1 MTSPPEPAPPRA
13 EWGDVGYLLGRV
25 GRALALDDWGE
36 RGGLWPLLAGLPAAR
51 GWVLARGG
59 PAGLRNA
66 VLGLLDEAGQL
77 TGELRD
83 EHGRLAAQL
92 REAGAH
98 RRAGVAYRRA
108 GRL

>member
-13 EWGDVGYLLGRV
+13 DMADLRDLLGRLR
-25 GRALALDDWGE
+25 RALAQDDMVELG
-36 RGGLWPLLAGLPAAR
+36 RLMPLLAGLAAAP
-51 GWVLARGG
+51 GLVQGSG
-59 PAGLRNA
+59 DPAGLRNS

-98 RRAGVAYRRA
+98 RRAGGAYRRA

>member
-1 MTSPPEPAPPRA
+1 MTSPPEPAPPPA
-13 EWGDVGYLLGRV
+13 EMADLRDLLGRLR
-25 GRALALDDWGE
+25 RALAQDDMVELG
-36 RGGLWPLLAGLPAAR
+36 RLMPLLAGLAAAP
-51 GWVLARGG
+51 GLVQGSGG